1 MVINNTQ
8 RERERQR
15 ETETKTET
23 KIETERDRMTE
34 TETDRDRQRV
44 PLRYMLNYSMYSDTV
59 GRSTS
64 VEQHPMK
71 SLSSV
76 CPSIRPSV
84 SKYLQDWIITFF

>member
-8 RERERQR
+8 RERE
-15 ETETKTET
+15 
-23 KIETERDRMTE
+23 TERDRDKDGDKDRDRE
-34 TETDRDRQRV
+34 RQNDRDRDRQRV